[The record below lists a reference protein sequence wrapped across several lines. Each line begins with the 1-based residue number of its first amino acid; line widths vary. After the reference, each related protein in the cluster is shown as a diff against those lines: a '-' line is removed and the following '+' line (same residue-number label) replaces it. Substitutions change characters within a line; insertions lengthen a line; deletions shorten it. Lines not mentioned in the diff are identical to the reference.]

1 MNEERFFRA
10 YKALKDIE
18 TANDLRR
25 AGLTLAEFRE
35 VQYCLQKYAASNGEE
50 GATTIML
57 RVATWFGLHGFSVQP
72 RGIGWHIG

>member
-18 TANDLRR
+18 TADDLRR

-35 VQYCLQKYAASNGEE
+35 AQYCLQKYAQNNGEE
-50 GATTIML
+50 GTTTIML
-57 RVATWFGLHGFSVQP
+57 RVATWFGLRGFSVQP
-72 RGIGWHIG
+72 QGIGWHII

>member
-50 GATTIML
+50 GAWHFRT
-57 RVATWFGLHGFSVQP
+57 RPP
-72 RGIGWHIG
+72 RAEGS

>member
-18 TANDLRR
+18 TADDLRR

-35 VQYCLQKYAASNGEE
+35 AA
-50 GATTIML
+50 
-57 RVATWFGLHGFSVQP
+57 WFGLRGFSVQP
-72 RGIGWHIG
+72 QGIGWRIT

>member
-18 TANDLRR
+18 NAADLRR

-35 VQYCLQKYAASNGEE
+35 AQYCLQKYAENNGED
-50 GATTIML
+50 GTTTIML

-72 RGIGWHIG
+72 QGIGWHII